1 MKLQHVIDP
10 KRLLQRAQDSLERR
24 VHNEHQEV
32 SLQPSRV
39 WAKTITWCLV
49 GGSLFGVGW
58 LAFAQTEEIVVAQG
72 KIEPI
77 GSVKDVQIPL
87 QGVMQEILVKDGDTV
102 KAGQTLIRLD
112 TEASLQG
119 MKSAQQTLKLK
130 EQELALK
137 QQELR
142 RTEELS
148 STQIRVFRRTLALNR
163 EILERYETLA
173 KQGATAE
180 LQYLEQR
187 NKVEELK
194 GQIERTE
201 VDSGRQASILNQN
214 IKSLRSQIADIQN
227 TITELG
233 VTLRYQDIKAPADG
247 IVFDLKPK
255 SPGFVAQSSEP
266 VMKIVP
272 SSTLQAKVEIP
283 SSDIGFVAVGKP
295 VDISIDSFPASDF
308 GVVQGTLMRIGSDA
322 LPPDPA
328 NQKAEYRF
336 PAEIKLAT
344 QYLALKSGAKLP
356 LQVGMSLTANIKLR
370 KVTYLQLLLSDFKDK
385 TDSLRRL

>member
-87 QGVMQEILVKDGDTV
+87 QGVMQEILVKDGDKV

>member
-1 MKLQHVIDP
+1 MKLKNAINP
-10 KRLLQRAQDSLERR
+10 RKLLTRAQDSLERR
-24 VHNEHQEV
+24 IHHEHQEV
-32 SLQPSRV
+32 NLQPSRV

-49 GGSLFGVGW
+49 GGTMFGLSW
-58 LAFAQTEEIVVAQG
+58 LALAQTEEIVVAQG

-87 QGVMQEILVKDGDTV
+87 QGVMQDILVKDGDAV

-112 TEASLQG
+112 TEASQQG
-119 MKSAQQTLKLK
+119 LKSAQQALR
-130 EQELALK
+130 LK
-137 QQELR
+137 QQELSLKEEELR
-142 RTEELS
+142 RTEELTT
-148 STQIRVFRRTLALNR
+148 TQISVFRRTLALNK
-163 EILERYETLA
+163 EILSRYEALE

-201 VDSGRQASILNQN
+201 VDFRRQSSILNQN
-214 IKSLRSQIADIQN
+214 IKSLRSQIAEIEK

-233 VTLRYQDIKAPADG
+233 VTLRYQDIKSPVDG

-255 SPGFVAQSSEP
+255 SAGFVAQSSEP

-272 SSTLQAKVEIP
+272 SSTLQANVEIP
-283 SSDIGFVAVGKP
+283 SSDIGFVSVGKP
-295 VDISIDSFPASDF
+295 VDISIDSFPATDF
-308 GVVQGTLMRIGSDA
+308 GVVEGTLTRIGSDA

-336 PAEIKLAT
+336 PADISLDS
-344 QYLALKSGAKLP
+344 QQLILKNGSKLP

-370 KVTYLQLLLSDFKDK
+370 KVTYLQLLLSNFQTKADA
-385 TDSLRRL
+385 LRRL